1 MTSKRLDITISTT
14 GLLASHHSS
23 TTYVDKSLHQHS
35 RQRPVRETTVR
46 PTVRLKELQST
57 VAESG
62 VKFTR
67 EPFQDLWSLKAVWE
81 AWLEKNHQD
90 WKSMKD
96 VGSYFWRDE
105 TKLEFRFGLS
115 FRARSK
121 AQTNRSHTFINIF
134 LAVKRGGGSTA
145 LSGCFWSS
153 EAQGFLS
160 KLKGR
165 GGLDITREPAWACLK
180 LFWLENN
187 VCHLSFRRI
196 RWLSWGLNI
205 FRKARFHDRSK
216 K

>member
-35 RQRPVRETTVR
+35 RQRPLREATVR

-81 AWLEKNHQD
+81 AWLEKNHQH

-96 VGSYFWRDE
+96 VGSYFWRGG
-105 TKLEFRFGLS
+105 FRYYKRTCLS
-115 FRARSK
+115 LLK
-121 AQTNRSHTFINIF
+121 TF
-134 LAVKRGGGSTA
+134 LVGK
-145 LSGCFWSS
+145 
-153 EAQGFLS
+153 QH
-160 KLKGR
+160 
-165 GGLDITREPAWACLK
+165 
-180 LFWLENN
+180 